1 VARTSN
7 VILRAAT
14 VDDGPKDLSD
24 RQILRSR
31 MNDSVAQ
38 DGVVLQRPLGR
49 SSRAAVFAL
58 ALALG
63 GWGILAA
70 VAVVP
75 AHKVRVVHV
84 ALLLPLAFLLQPA
97 HPRWRRLNAVDV
109 GLAVLSAVSLGY
121 VLLDFDAFL
130 DRSSRPSVLDQ
141 TFGVLTILLVLE
153 AGRRTAGVVLP
164 ALALLGLVYAFAG
177 AWLPAPWTHRGYG
190 LGRLVGLEYMGLEG
204 LFGTPVAVSA
214 TFIVLFTLYGA
225 LLDASGAGRFFVEFA
240 FAALGRRRSGAGR
253 TVTLASFLLGGPS
266 GSGVATAVTLGSVAY
281 PVLREAGYDR
291 EHAGAILA
299 AGGIGAVLSP
309 PVMGAAS
316 FLIAE
321 LTQVSYLEVLRWA
334 LVPTLLYYLAVFLTI
349 EVDAARLGTREVA
362 LPPRSLGGLL
372 RQGWAHFLSL
382 VAIVVLLAVGRSAE
396 RAVLW
401 AMALA
406 VAASALRP
414 ETRLTPRAILGAIE
428 RGARAMVPVGVTCA
442 AAGLLVGV
450 VNLTGLGLKLSGILV
465 DMGGGLLFPTLLLT
479 ALVLLVLGLALPITA
494 SYVVAAVVTAPAL
507 EHLGVPLPAAHM
519 FIFFYAVLSE
529 VSPPTAL
536 SCVAVSAITGGDVYR
551 TMWITWRYAL
561 PAFVVPFL
569 FALPGGTALLLLG
582 PWPDV
587 VRATATA
594 MLGMVA
600 LVAGAAGYLGG
611 RLPVASRAFGVAAGV
626 LLSHTALWADGA
638 GLLLLAMAWL
648 TRRGARI
655 IRP

>member
-1 VARTSN
+1 LAGDALTEEPRWP
-7 VILRAAT
+7 R
-14 VDDGPKDLSD
+14 
-24 RQILRSR
+24 
-31 MNDSVAQ
+31 
-38 DGVVLQRPLGR
+38 
-49 SSRAAVFAL
+49 AVFVLAL
-58 ALALG
+58 ALAL
-63 GWGILAA
+63 WGLFGA
-70 VAVVP
+70 VAGVP
-75 AHKVRVVHV
+75 TYPLRVVHV
-84 ALLLPLAFLLQPA
+84 GLLLPLAFLLQPA
-97 HPRWRRLNAVDV
+97 HPRWRRLDALDV
-109 GLAVLSAVSLGY
+109 GLAILSVVSVGY
-121 VLLDFDAFL
+121 VLVDLDGFL

-141 TFGVLTILLVLE
+141 TFGVLTVLLVLE
-153 AGRRTAGVVLP
+153 AGRRAAGFMLP
-164 ALALLGLVYAFAG
+164 ALALLGLVYAAAG

-204 LFGTPVAVSA
+204 LFGTPIAVSA
-214 TFIVLFTLYGA
+214 TFIILFTLYGS
-225 LLDASGAGRFFVEFA
+225 LLDASGAGRFFVDFA
-240 FAALGRRRSGAGR
+240 FAALGRRRSGPGR

-281 PVLREAGYDR
+281 PVLKEAGYDR

-349 EVDAARLGTREVA
+349 DVDAARLGTHEVA

-372 RQGWAHFLSL
+372 RRGWVHFLSP

-401 AMALA
+401 AMVLA
-406 VAASALRP
+406 VAASFVTGQ
-414 ETRLTPRAILGAIE
+414 TRLTPRAIVVALE

-442 AAGLLVGV
+442 VAGLLVGV

-465 DMGGGLLFPTLLLT
+465 DMGGGFLLPTLVLT

-507 EHLGVPLPAAHM
+507 IQLGVPLPAAHM
-519 FIFFYAVLSE
+519 FLFFYAVLSE

-569 FALPGGTALLLLG
+569 FALPGGTALLLIG

-587 VRATATA
+587 VRGALTA

-600 LVAGAAGYLGG
+600 LVAGAAGFLGV
-611 RLPVASRAFGVAAGV
+611 RLRTAWRPVWIAAG
-626 LLSHTALWADGA
+626 LLLAHTSLWSDGA
-638 GLLLLAMAWL
+638 GLLLLALAFVA
-648 TRRGARI
+648 RRAR
-655 IRP
+655 PDAG

>member
-1 VARTSN
+1 
-7 VILRAAT
+7 LR
-14 VDDGPKDLSD
+14 
-24 RQILRSR
+24 R
-31 MNDSVAQ
+31 
-38 DGVVLQRPLGR
+38 
-49 SSRAAVFAL
+49 
-58 ALALG
+58 
-63 GWGILAA
+63 
-70 VAVVP
+70 
-75 AHKVRVVHV
+75 
-84 ALLLPLAFLLQPA
+84 
-97 HPRWRRLNAVDV
+97 
-109 GLAVLSAVSLGY
+109 
-121 VLLDFDAFL
+121 
-130 DRSSRPSVLDQ
+130 
-141 TFGVLTILLVLE
+141 
-153 AGRRTAGVVLP
+153 
-164 ALALLGLVYAFAG
+164 
-177 AWLPAPWTHRGYG
+177 
-190 LGRLVGLEYMGLEG
+190 
-204 LFGTPVAVSA
+204 
-214 TFIVLFTLYGA
+214 
-225 LLDASGAGRFFVEFA
+225 
-240 FAALGRRRSGAGR
+240 
-253 TVTLASFLLGGPS
+253 
-266 GSGVATAVTLGSVAY
+266 
-281 PVLREAGYDR
+281 AGYDR
-291 EHAGAILA
+291 ERAGAILS

-349 EVDAARLGTREVA
+349 DIDAARLGTHEVA

-372 RQGWAHFLSL
+372 RQGWVHFLSP

-401 AMALA
+401 AMVLA
-406 VAASALRP
+406 VAASFVQRKSDSL
-414 ETRLTPRAILGAIE
+414 RLTPRAIVVALE

-442 AAGLLVGV
+442 VAGLLVGV

-465 DMGGGLLFPTLLLT
+465 DMGGGLLLPTLVLT

-507 EHLGVPLPAAHM
+507 IQLGVPLPAAHM

-587 VRATATA
+587 VRGALTA

-600 LVAGAAGYLGG
+600 LVAGAAGFLGV
-611 RLPVASRAFGVAAGV
+611 RLAAAWRPVWIAAG
-626 LLSHTALWADGA
+626 LLLAHTSPWSDGA
-638 GLLLLAMAWL
+638 GLLLLALCLIA
-648 TRRGARI
+648 RRAR
-655 IRP
+655 PDAG